1 MELNVNNE
9 TSKLL
14 SVVLG
19 IAKSTGPVPKIEECY
34 DPKSRQHIL
43 NETYPKEIDMHCEM
57 EGFATI
63 LMKHNVKVFRPD
75 VLENYNQIFSRDIGF
90 VIEDKFIISNI
101 LPERSREIEAL
112 SFILDAI
119 DNKKLINLPEN
130 CHIEGGDVIVHNEYL
145 FIGTYTGRDYSQIQT
160 ARTNLNAIE
169 YLKSLFPEKQIISFH
184 LIKSNT
190 DPEKNALHLDCCLQ
204 TVGKNKVVVCP
215 EAFSNKNE
223 YSWIIEHFGDNN
235 ILEISLKEMS
245 NMQCNFFSI
254 SEDIVVSE
262 KGFSKVNQWLRS
274 FDITVEEIDYKEIS
288 KQGGLLRC
296 STLPLKRVNK

>member
-43 NETYPKEIDMHCEM
+43 NETYPKEIDMLCEM

-119 DNKKLINLPEN
+119 DNKKIINLPEN
-130 CHIEGGDVIVHNEYL
+130 CHLEGGDVIVHNEYL
-145 FIGTYTGRDYSQIQT
+145 FVGTYTGRDYSQIQT
-160 ARTNLNAIE
+160 ARTNINAIE

>member
-119 DNKKLINLPEN
+119 DNKKIINLPEN
-130 CHIEGGDVIVHNEYL
+130 CHLEGGDVIVHNEYL
-145 FIGTYTGRDYSQIQT
+145 FVGTYTGRDYSQIQT
-160 ARTNLNAIE
+160 ARTNINAIE

>member
-1 MELNVNNE
+1 MKLNVNNE

-19 IAKSTGPVPKIEECY
+19 IAESTGPVPKTEECY
-34 DPKSRQHIL
+34 DPKSRQHVL
-43 NETYPKEIDMHCEM
+43 NKTYPKEIDMLLEM
-57 EGFATI
+57 ESFASV

-119 DNKKLINLPEN
+119 DNKKIINLPEN

-145 FIGTYTGRDYSQIQT
+145 FIGTYTGRDYPKIQT
-160 ARTNLNAIE
+160 ARTNINAIE
-169 YLKSLFPEKQIISFH
+169 YLKSLFPQKQIISFH

-215 EAFSNKNE
+215 EAFSDKSE
-223 YSWIIEHFGDNN
+223 YSWIIDHFGDNN

-274 FDITVEEIDYKEIS
+274 FGITVEEIDYREIS

-296 STLPLKRVNK
+296 STLPLERVNK

>member
-119 DNKKLINLPEN
+119 DNKKIINLPEN
-130 CHIEGGDVIVHNEYL
+130 CHLEGGDVIVHNEYL
-145 FIGTYTGRDYSQIQT
+145 FVGTYSGRDYSQIQT
-160 ARTNLNAIE
+160 ARTNINAIE

>member
-19 IAKSTGPVPKIEECY
+19 IAESSGPVPKIEECY
-34 DPKSRQHIL
+34 DPKSRQHVL
-43 NETYPKEIDMHCEM
+43 NETYPKEIDMLLEM
-57 EGFATI
+57 ESFATI

-112 SFILDAI
+112 SFVLDAI

-145 FIGTYTGRDYSQIQT
+145 FIGTYTGSDYSQIQT
-160 ARTNLNAIE
+160 ARTNINGIE
-169 YLKSLFPEKQIISFH
+169 YLKSLFPKKQIISFH

>member
-119 DNKKLINLPEN
+119 DNKKIINLPEN
-130 CHIEGGDVIVHNEYL
+130 CHLEGGDVIVHNEYL
-145 FIGTYTGRDYSQIQT
+145 FVGTYTGRDYSQIQT
-160 ARTNLNAIE
+160 ARTNINAIE

-296 STLPLKRVNK
+296 STLPLERVNK

>member
-119 DNKKLINLPEN
+119 DNKKIINLPEN
-130 CHIEGGDVIVHNEYL
+130 CHLEGGDVIVHNEYI
-145 FIGTYTGRDYSQIQT
+145 FVGTYTGRDYSQIQT
-160 ARTNLNAIE
+160 ARTNINAIE

-204 TVGKNKVVVCP
+204 TVGKNKAVVCP

-296 STLPLKRVNK
+296 STLPLERVNK

>member
-1 MELNVNNE
+1 MKLNVNNE

-19 IAKSTGPVPKIEECY
+19 IAESVGPVPKSEECY
-34 DPKSRQHIL
+34 DPKSRQHVQ
-43 NETYPKEIDMHCEM
+43 NKTYPKEIDMLLEM
-57 EGFATI
+57 ESFANI
-63 LMKHNVKVFRPD
+63 LIKHNVKVFRPD
-75 VLENYNQIFSRDIGF
+75 VLKNYNQIFSRDIGF

-119 DNKKLINLPEN
+119 DNKKIINLPEN

-145 FIGTYTGRDYSQIQT
+145 FIGIYTGRDYSQIQT
-160 ARTNLNAIE
+160 ARTNINAIE

-223 YSWIIEHFGDNN
+223 YSWIIDHFGDDN

-274 FDITVEEIDYKEIS
+274 FGISVEEIDYKEIS

-296 STLPLKRVNK
+296 STLPLERVTK

>member
-43 NETYPKEIDMHCEM
+43 NETYPKEIDMLLEM
-57 EGFATI
+57 ESFATV

-119 DNKKLINLPEN
+119 DNKKIINLPEN

-145 FIGTYTGRDYSQIQT
+145 FVGTYTERDYSQTQT
-160 ARTNLNAIE
+160 ARTNINAIE
-169 YLKSLFPEKQIISFH
+169 YLKSLFPKKQIISFH

-235 ILEISLKEMS
+235 ILEISLEEMS

-296 STLPLKRVNK
+296 STLPLERVNK

>member
-119 DNKKLINLPEN
+119 DNKKIINLPEN
-130 CHIEGGDVIVHNEYL
+130 CHLEGGDVIVHNEYL
-145 FIGTYTGRDYSQIQT
+145 FVGTYSGRDYSQIQT
-160 ARTNLNAIE
+160 ARTNINAIE

-296 STLPLKRVNK
+296 STLPLERVNK

>member
-43 NETYPKEIDMHCEM
+43 NETYPKEIDMLCEM

-119 DNKKLINLPEN
+119 DNKKIINLPEN
-130 CHIEGGDVIVHNEYL
+130 CHLEGGDVIVHNEYL
-145 FIGTYTGRDYSQIQT
+145 FVGTYSGRDYSQIQT
-160 ARTNLNAIE
+160 ARTNINAIE

-296 STLPLKRVNK
+296 STLPLERVNK

>member
-1 MELNVNNE
+1 MKLNVNNE
-9 TSKLL
+9 TSRLL

-19 IAKSTGPVPKIEECY
+19 IAESTGPVPKIEECY
-34 DPKSRQHIL
+34 DPKSRQHAL
-43 NETYPKEIDMHCEM
+43 NETYPKEIDMLLEM
-57 EGFATI
+57 ESFATI

-75 VLENYNQIFSRDIGF
+75 VLKNYNQIFSRDIGF

-119 DNKKLINLPEN
+119 DNKKIINLPKN
-130 CHIEGGDVIVHNEYL
+130 CHIEGGDVIVYNEYI
-145 FIGTYTGRDYSQIQT
+145 FIGTYTGPDYSQIQT
-160 ARTNLNAIE
+160 ARTNINAIE
-169 YLKSLFPEKQIISFH
+169 YLKSIFPQKQIISFH

-190 DPEKNALHLDCCLQ
+190 NPEKNALHLDCCLQ

-235 ILEISLKEMS
+235 ILEISLREMS

-254 SEDIVVSE
+254 SENIVVSE
-262 KGFSKVNQWLRS
+262 KGFSRVNQWLRN
-274 FDITVEEIDYKEIS
+274 FGITVEEIDYREIS

-296 STLPLKRVNK
+296 STLPLERVNK

>member
-43 NETYPKEIDMHCEM
+43 NETYPKEIDMLCEM

-119 DNKKLINLPEN
+119 DNKKIINLPEN
-130 CHIEGGDVIVHNEYL
+130 CHLEGGDVIVHNEYL
-145 FIGTYTGRDYSQIQT
+145 FVGTYSGRDYSQIQT
-160 ARTNLNAIE
+160 ARTNINAIE

-274 FDITVEEIDYKEIS
+274 FGITVEEIDYREIS

>member
-19 IAKSTGPVPKIEECY
+19 IAESSGPVPKIEECY
-34 DPKSRQHIL
+34 DPKSRQHVL
-43 NETYPKEIDMHCEM
+43 NETYPKEIDMLLEM
-57 EGFATI
+57 ESFATI

-75 VLENYNQIFSRDIGF
+75 VLDNYNQIFSRDIGF

-145 FIGTYTGRDYSQIQT
+145 FIGTYTGSDYSQIQT
-160 ARTNLNAIE
+160 ARTNINAIE

-274 FDITVEEIDYKEIS
+274 FGITVEEIDYKEIS

>member
-19 IAKSTGPVPKIEECY
+19 IAESTGPVPKIEECY
-34 DPKSRQHIL
+34 DPKSRQHVL
-43 NETYPKEIDMHCEM
+43 NETYPKEIDMLLEM
-57 EGFATI
+57 ESFATI

-75 VLENYNQIFSRDIGF
+75 VLDNYNQIFSRDIGF

-112 SFILDAI
+112 SFVLDAI

-145 FIGTYTGRDYSQIQT
+145 FIGTYTGSDYSQIQT
-160 ARTNLNAIE
+160 ARTNINGIE
-169 YLKSLFPEKQIISFH
+169 YLKSLFPKKQIISFH

-190 DPEKNALHLDCCLQ
+190 NPEKNALHLDCCLQ

-274 FDITVEEIDYKEIS
+274 FGITVEEIDYKEIS